1 MKKKIYL
8 VTGNHQQLI
17 PLNDYF
23 ELIESLFKEEFEII
37 KSTKIVSSSINIVI
51 DECSNENF
59 VNQIMNKNNETKI
72 IYYLT
77 EFFTNSKTFK
87 IKSFNY
93 FSNNE
98 IKLLLTVLLIKVF
111 KINNSIKSFYSLN
124 NFRFF

>member
-1 MKKKIYL
+1 MKKIYL

-17 PLNDYF
+17 PLNNYF

-98 IKLLLTVLLIKVF
+98 IKLLLTVLLIKVL
-111 KINNSIKSFYSLN
+111 K
-124 NFRFF
+124 